1 MEVGEGPAEY
11 ELAAQPPVVAVV
23 VTRDP
28 GPWFEA
34 ALASLDGQDYED
46 LSVLVLDAGSQQDVT
61 PRVAS
66 VAPNAFVRRLLADP
80 GYGQALN
87 EVLSMVQGAAYL
99 LFCHDDAAAAPD
111 AVRLLVEEAYRSNA
125 GVVGAKLVDWERH
138 DMLSSVGLA
147 IDKTGVVAPLAEPGE
162 LDQEQ
167 HDAVRDVFAVD
178 GAFMLVRGDLFS
190 TLRGF
195 DPALA
200 PHGEDVDLCWRAQ
213 VAGARVLVAPG
224 ARVAHVAATVNG
236 MRSVADA
243 QPPPAPN
250 PDRVRDQIRPV
261 QVRHRVRMVLTNYK
275 PFHLLRVVPQM
286 LAVQFLEL
294 LYALVAGRPRVAA
307 ALVGAWRANL
317 RDLSNISAARSRLD
331 AVRQFPDSEVRRLQS
346 RGFARVNA
354 FLSGQLRGEDRARS
368 LAASS
373 AGIMR
378 EFAGSRV
385 AVAGWTALL
394 LVLLVGTRGLL
405 SGHLPDIGQFA
416 RPPGAGALLSQYV
429 AGWRVTGLGSES
441 AAPPAFAVLGA
452 VGALLGGRVA
462 LAQHLLVVL
471 LLPIG
476 LLGAYRLARTAE
488 VARAGLLGAAAY
500 ALVPLPY
507 AALARGRLDGLVA
520 YAAVPWVL
528 AALRVAAD
536 GVGARAGEPAD
547 GRERRPYFGWWRRG
561 LPLALVVALGAMFA
575 PALLPAVLVMGAGVL
590 LGAVLTRS
598 TDAGFRALTLA
609 AVSVGVALL
618 LTAPWSF
625 DLLNPSS
632 SGAGFFGPGLA
643 EWRGMSLGAA
653 LRMETGALGDAPW
666 GWELLVAAA
675 LPLVIGRG
683 WRLAW
688 AVRCWAIVL
697 VHVVTIWAAGRG
709 WLGIAI
715 PSPDVMLAPVGAAL
729 AWSVALGLV
738 AFRVDLPDYRFGV
751 RQLASVAAAA
761 GFAFAALPVVGAT
774 TDGRWGL
781 SPRSFSAE
789 LAYLPEQTRSGDFRV
804 LWVGDPEALPLGGW
818 RLRDGLAFGT
828 SRNGVP
834 DFTAQLAPAVAGP
847 SQVMADAVDVAL
859 AQRTT
864 RLGHLLAPMAVR
876 YVVVPRRVGP
886 RTAHRPALDPV
897 ADVPGMLAAQ
907 IDLRQLEGG
916 ADAVVYENA
925 AWAPARIRLD
935 DAQAVAVT
943 GTDLASAGSA
953 ELAGA
958 KPVLQRSAGQFRYEG
973 NLAEQSTVYF
983 AEAASPRWE
992 LRSGGETAER
1002 RPALGWASTYSATD
1016 GGKATLSYRTSPLRW
1031 LGLALQ
1037 FAVWAI
1043 VVRAVLA
1050 DRRVRR
1056 QRRS

>member
-11 ELAAQPPVVAVV
+11 ELDAQPPVVAVV

-34 ALASLDGQDYED
+34 TLAGLDGQDYEG
-46 LSVLVLDAGSQQDVT
+46 LSVLVLDAGSREDVT
-61 PRVAS
+61 PRVAAI
-66 VAPNAFVRRLLADP
+66 APNAFVRRLPTDP

-125 GVVGAKLVDWERH
+125 GVVGAKLVDWDRH
-138 DMLSSVGLA
+138 DVLSSVGLA
-147 IDKTGVVAPLAEPGE
+147 IDKTGVVAPLADPGE

-190 TLRGF
+190 TLGGF
-195 DPALA
+195 EPALA
-200 PHGEDVDLCWRAQ
+200 PHGEDIDLCWRAQ

-224 ARVAHVAATVNG
+224 ARVAHVAAAVNG
-236 MRSVADA
+236 MRGGDGSA
-243 QPPPAPN
+243 QISEPD
-250 PDRVRDQIRPV
+250 PDRVRDQIRPL
-261 QVRHRVRMVLTNYK
+261 QVRHRIRMVLTNYK
-275 PFHLLRVVPQM
+275 PFHLLRVLPQM
-286 LAVQFLEL
+286 VTVQVIEL
-294 LYALVAGRPRVAA
+294 VYALLAGRPRVAA
-307 ALVGAWRANL
+307 ALVGGWRANL
-317 RDLSNISAARSRLD
+317 KDLSNISAARSRLD
-331 AVRQFPDSEVRRLQS
+331 AIRQFPDAEVRRLQS

-373 AGIMR
+373 AGLMR
-378 EFAGSRV
+378 EFAGSRI
-385 AVAGWTALL
+385 AIAGWTTL
-394 LVLLVGTRGLL
+394 LVVLVVGTRGLL

-416 RPPGAGALLSQYV
+416 QPPGAGALLRQFGG
-429 AGWRVTGLGSES
+429 GWRVTGLGSES

-452 VGALLGGRVA
+452 LGALLGGRVA
-462 LAQHLLVVL
+462 LVQHVLVVL
-471 LLPIG
+471 MLPIG
-476 LLGAYRLARTAE
+476 LLGAYRLARTTA

-507 AALARGRLDGLVA
+507 AAFARGRFDGLVA
-520 YAAVPWVL
+520 YAVVPWTL
-528 AALRVAAD
+528 AALRGAAD
-536 GVGARAGEPAD
+536 GLGARAGEPAD
-547 GRERRPYFGWWRRG
+547 GRDRRPFFGWWRRG
-561 LPLALVVALGAMFA
+561 LPVAVLVSLGAMFA
-575 PALLPAVLVMGAGVL
+575 PALLPAILLMGVSVLVGSALMR
-590 LGAVLTRS
+590 T
-598 TDAGFRALTLA
+598 TDAGGRAITLA
-609 AVSVGVALL
+609 VVTVGVALL

-625 DLLNPSS
+625 DLLNPASR
-632 SGAGFFGPGLA
+632 GAGFFGPGLA

-666 GWELLVAAA
+666 GWALLVAAA

-683 WRLAW
+683 WRLTW
-688 AVRCWAIVL
+688 AVRCWAIVV
-697 VHVVTIWAAGRG
+697 VHAVAIWAAGRG
-709 WLGIAI
+709 WLGIPV
-715 PSPDVMLAPVGAAL
+715 PSPDVLLAPVGAAL

-738 AFRVDLPDYRFGV
+738 AFRVDLPDYRFGI
-751 RQLASVAAAA
+751 RQLASVAAAV
-761 GFAFAALPVVGAT
+761 GFACAALPVVGAAT
-774 TDGRWGL
+774 NGRWGL
-781 SPRSFSAE
+781 SQRSFGDE
-789 LAYLPEQTRSGDFRV
+789 LAYLPEQARDGDFRV

-847 SQVMADAVDVAL
+847 SQVIADAVDVAL

-864 RLGHLLAPMAVR
+864 RLGHLLAPMAIR
-876 YVVVPRRVGP
+876 YVVVPQRLGP
-886 RTAHRPALDPV
+886 RAAQRPALEPV
-897 ADVPGMLAAQ
+897 ADIPGALAEQ
-907 IDLRQLEGG
+907 VDLRQLEGG

-925 AWAPARIRLD
+925 AWAPARVLLD

-958 KPVLQRSAGQFRYEG
+958 KPALERRTGQFRYEG
-973 NLAEQSTVYF
+973 SVPRDSTVYF
-983 AEAASPRWE
+983 AEAASPRWS
-992 LRSGGETAER
+992 LRAGGETAAR
-1002 RPALGWASTYSATD
+1002 RPALGWASTYSTSP
-1016 GGKATLSYRTSPLRW
+1016 GGKATLSYSTSPLRW
-1031 LGLALQ
+1031 VGLVLQ
-1037 FAVWAI
+1037 LAVWI
-1043 VVRAVLA
+1043 VVVRAALN
-1050 DRRVRR
+1050 DRRLRR
-1056 QRRS
+1056 QRVS

>member
-1 MEVGEGPAEY
+1 MEVGEGPADF

-34 ALASLDGQDYED
+34 ALASLDAQDYED
-46 LSVLVLDAGSQQDVT
+46 LSVLVLDAGSRDDVT

-66 VAPNAFVRRLLADP
+66 VAPNAFVRRLPTDP
-80 GYGQALN
+80 GYGHALN

-125 GVVGAKLVDWERH
+125 GVVGAKLVDWDRH
-138 DMLSSVGLA
+138 DTLSSVGLA
-147 IDKTGVVAPLAEPGE
+147 IDKTGVVAPLADPGE

-190 TLRGF
+190 TLGGF

-200 PHGEDVDLCWRAQ
+200 PHGEDIDLCWRAQ

-236 MRSVADA
+236 MRGGPGEPRATEPD
-243 QPPPAPN
+243 

-261 QVRHRVRMVLTNYK
+261 QVRHRIRMVLTNYK
-275 PFHLLRVVPQM
+275 PFHLLRVLPQM
-286 LAVQFLEL
+286 VAVQMVEL
-294 LYALVAGRPRVAA
+294 LYALVAGRPRVAT
-307 ALVGAWRANL
+307 ALVRGWRANL
-317 RDLSNISAARSRLD
+317 KDLSNISAARSRLD
-331 AVRQFPDSEVRRLQS
+331 RVRQFPDSEVRRLQS
-346 RGFARVNA
+346 RGFARINS

-378 EFAGSRV
+378 ELAGSRV
-385 AVAGWTALL
+385 AIAGWTTL
-394 LVLLVGTRGLL
+394 LVVLVVGTRGLL
-405 SGHLPDIGQFA
+405 TGHLPDVGQFA
-416 RPPGAGALLSQYV
+416 RPPGAGSLLRQY
-429 AGWRVTGLGSES
+429 ASGWRVTGLGSES
-441 AAPPAFAVLGA
+441 AAPPAFAVLGGL
-452 VGALLGGRVA
+452 GALLGGRVA
-462 LAQHLLVVL
+462 LAQHILVVL
-471 LLPIG
+471 LMPIG
-476 LLGAYRLARTAE
+476 LLGAYRLARATE
-488 VARAGLLGAAAY
+488 VPRAGLLGAAAY

-507 AALARGRLDGLVA
+507 AAFARGRLDGLVA
-520 YAAVPWVL
+520 YAVVPWTL

-536 GVGARAGEPAD
+536 GRGGRAAEPAD
-547 GRERRPYFGWWRRG
+547 GRDRRPYFGWWRRG
-561 LPLALVVALGAMFA
+561 LPVAIVVALGAMFA
-575 PALLPAVLVMGAGVL
+575 PALLPAVLVMGVGILIGSAL
-590 LGAVLTRS
+590 LRT
-598 TDAGFRALTLA
+598 TDAGARALALA
-609 AVSVGVALL
+609 AVTVAVALL

-625 DLLNPSS
+625 DLLDPSS
-632 SGAGFFGPGLA
+632 RGAGFFGPGLA
-643 EWRGMSLGAA
+643 EWRGLSLGAA
-653 LRMETGALGDAPW
+653 LRMETGRLGDAPW
-666 GWELLVAAA
+666 GWALLVAAA

-688 AVRCWAIVL
+688 AVRCWAIVV
-697 VHVVTIWAAGRG
+697 VHVLVVWAAGRG
-709 WLGIAI
+709 WLGDVT
-715 PSPDVMLAPVGAAL
+715 PSPDVLLAPVGAAL
-729 AWSVALGLV
+729 AWAVALGLV

-761 GFAFAALPVVGAT
+761 GFAGAALPVVGAA

-781 SPRSFSAE
+781 SPRSFSRE
-789 LAYLPEQTRSGDFRV
+789 LAYLPEQTRAGDFRV
-804 LWVGDPEALPLGGW
+804 LWVGDPETLPLSGW
-818 RLRDGLAFGT
+818 RVRDGLAFGT

-834 DFTAQLAPAVAGP
+834 DFTAQLAPADAGP
-847 SQVMADAVDVAL
+847 SQVIADAIDVAL

-876 YVVVPRRVGP
+876 YVVVPRRVAPGS
-886 RTAHRPALDPV
+886 AYRPVLDPV
-897 ADVPGMLAAQ
+897 ADVPGMLAEQ
-907 IDLRQLEGG
+907 VDLRQLEGG

-925 AWAPARIRLD
+925 AWAAARISLD

-943 GTDLASAGSA
+943 GGDLASAGSA

-958 KPVLQRSAGQFRYEG
+958 KPVLRRHAGQYRYEG
-973 NLAEQSTVYF
+973 NLPDAATVYF
-983 AEAASPRWE
+983 AEAASPRWS
-992 LRSGGETAER
+992 LRAGGERAER
-1002 RPALGWASTYSATD
+1002 RPALGWAATYTTSRA
-1016 GGKATLSYRTSPLRW
+1016 GKATLSYSTSPLRW
-1031 LGLALQ
+1031 LALALQ
-1037 FAVWAI
+1037 LAVWFV
-1043 VVRAVLA
+1043 VVRAVVV

-1056 QRRS
+1056 QRLS